1 MFMYAS
7 SLLSN
12 ANKKHIQ
19 FLQMDIDFNMSVKD
33 LVKTLRSAFQYFMWK
48 ISSDFSSYDGPISF
62 FAAGGNFEDTINNQ
76 NI

>member
-33 LVKTLRSAFQYFMWK
+33 LVKTLRSAFQYFM
-48 ISSDFSSYDGPISF
+48 
-62 FAAGGNFEDTINNQ
+62 
-76 NI
+76 